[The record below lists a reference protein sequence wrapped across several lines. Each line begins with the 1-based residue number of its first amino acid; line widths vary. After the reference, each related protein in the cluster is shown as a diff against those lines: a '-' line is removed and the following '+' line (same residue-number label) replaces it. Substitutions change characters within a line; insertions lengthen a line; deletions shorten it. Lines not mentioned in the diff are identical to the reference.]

1 MSAAQRSRT
10 LFKVTVLGDGG
21 VGKTALTVQF
31 TMASF
36 VETYDPTIEDCYR
49 KQWSVDGQPC
59 LLEVLDTAG
68 QEEYTALRDQWIR
81 DGEGFLIVYSVASRD
96 TFDRV
101 ESILRRV
108 RRVKED
114 AASLSV
120 TGYSPYASPTTPSSA
135 ASRAGAGLPI
145 VIIGNKRDLPHE
157 REVMPEEGQRLA
169 QRLGCE
175 FYETSAKTG
184 YNVDNAFKSVVRGIR
199 AAKGLAGGPTT
210 GNGSLHAVE
219 GTNPS
224 GMTSVGN
231 GHAGVKKREKRHK
244 RCMIL

>member
-120 TGYSPYASPTTPSSA
+120 NGYSPYASPTTPSSA
-135 ASRAGAGLPI
+135 AATSAPI
-145 VIIGNKRDLPHE
+145 VIIGNKRDLPHG

-175 FYETSAKTG
+175 FFETSAKTG

-199 AAKGLAGGPTT
+199 VSKGLAGGVAPT
-210 GNGSLHAVE
+210 GNGGMHAVGE
-219 GTNPS
+219 PS
-224 GMTSVGN
+224 PTGMGGVAS
-231 GHAGVKKREKRHK
+231 GHANVKKREKRHK
-244 RCMIL
+244 RCVIL

>member
-1 MSAAQRSRT
+1 
-10 LFKVTVLGDGG
+10 
-21 VGKTALTVQF
+21 
-31 TMASF
+31 
-36 VETYDPTIEDCYR
+36 
-49 KQWSVDGQPC
+49 
-59 LLEVLDTAG
+59 
-68 QEEYTALRDQWIR
+68 
-81 DGEGFLIVYSVASRD
+81 
-96 TFDRV
+96 
-101 ESILRRV
+101 
-108 RRVKED
+108 
-114 AASLSV
+114 
-120 TGYSPYASPTTPSSA
+120 
-135 ASRAGAGLPI
+135 
-145 VIIGNKRDLPHE
+145 
-157 REVMPEEGQRLA
+157 MPEEGQRLA